1 MRRIIGDPV
10 KTIGWR
16 CYVYIYINS
25 DNEHPRRREERPR
38 QKNHLHR
45 PAELENP
52 PRHQIA
58 HWATIAAHRGGRSGE
73 TGFLSTDLP
82 ISPANSS
89 DLLIF
94 EAKQPPAAL
103 TTQRE
108 DHHPTNHHQGTIKGT
123 TAGTTSRNHKGTTAG
138 TTAGP
143 TSAGTTKWNYN

>member
-10 KTIGWR
+10 LTIGWR
-16 CYVYIYINS
+16 CYFYINS

-73 TGFLSTDLP
+73 TFFCPRTFPFLP
-82 ISPANSS
+82 
-89 DLLIF
+89 
-94 EAKQPPAAL
+94 L
-103 TTQRE
+103 T
-108 DHHPTNHHQGTIKGT
+108 HPTSSFSKPNNHPLH
-123 TAGTTSRNHKGTTAG
+123 
-138 TTAGP
+138 
-143 TSAGTTKWNYN
+143 